1 MSRRTRTNWVVLEGG
16 PLHGQ
21 HRVVFPHE
29 GPVTIDADSGAGAH
43 TPHEYMQTDEYRR
56 ERCGTGQM
64 ATYRVAR
71 FVRTLPER
79 PRPHAAI
86 PPCPGQPL
94 C

>member
-29 GPVTIDADSGAGAH
+29 GPVTINAESGTGAH

-56 ERCGTGQM
+56 ERCSTGQM
-64 ATYRVAR
+64 ANYRVAR
-71 FVRTLPER
+71 YVRTLPSAPER
-79 PRPHAAI
+79 PPI
-86 PPCPGQPL
+86 PTVAMWQPQH
-94 C
+94 